1 MNQAA
6 MDYLT
11 ADPLQ
16 NAPLLSALRRGTGVV
31 LSASAGGVLLWDRR
45 GEIHMLSAA
54 HRAAAKALLG
64 ELETCRVMMLCQHQ
78 LADIPAKKYRL
89 QIGSPC
95 RQVVYTGSP
104 LPLDRQL
111 DIRIAT
117 ERELDRISAT
127 YDLADRAELEDLAQ
141 RGDLFC
147 GFAGDRFVG
156 YVGRH
161 QEGSVGLLQVFPEYR
176 RQGYGQQ
183 LEGFMV
189 NRVLAQGEVP
199 YGQVFVDNQR
209 SLRLQ
214 EKLGWQFAEQWIC
227 WLFPQGD

>member
-117 ERELDRISAT
+117 ERE
-127 YDLADRAELEDLAQ
+127 
-141 RGDLFC
+141 
-147 GFAGDRFVG
+147 
-156 YVGRH
+156 
-161 QEGSVGLLQVFPEYR
+161 SVSYTHLTLPT
-176 RQGYGQQ
+176 
-183 LEGFMV
+183 
-189 NRVLAQGEVP
+189 NSRV
-199 YGQVFVDNQR
+199 
-209 SLRLQ
+209 
-214 EKLGWQFAEQWIC
+214 
-227 WLFPQGD
+227 